1 MDRIYKYNPNISYN
15 PNGGRYLQLIT
26 AKNLY
31 IQNITV
37 AENDG
42 HSDSFHVKFPNVF
55 TNYPLGAVRVE
66 DQKFKDWDHY
76 KFTIWQLQLNFVV
89 FCASSACG
97 VSVEHLNAKEPMIR
111 SIYRFHVYY
120 HIRRILKIL
129 EIPLPYENS
138 FNQYN
143 NPYNHEKFIGIC
155 SEYGVSND
163 LTKWRKQKYFST
175 WQSRAWETGKPG
187 MSNINE
193 NSFSR
198 WIIEKSDGLTM
209 LGLQKLS
216 GSVRH
221 DAYLI
226 LTSQTSTRG
235 PIVGIESR
243 NLDAQHTFLNTF
255 ENIVNRRVNISE
267 DIRRFQKTLQYARSK
282 VDYVIGEFI
291 YMLPSNMNLQIEKVK
306 DYNNKILISSPSFK
320 IGTNL
325 KINLDGEQVKLKD
338 KPDVKSKE
346 VEMVKTEP
354 DVKPKVITKPDIK
367 SNKEHKQDVKPNIE
381 LKHDVMLIT
390 TKPDTNKITYE
401 EEKVA
406 LYWELQLY
414 LQYGGCSSDLRS
426 ICLCHEICVYQ
437 DSNTCDKCPQILRQ
451 PTNCFLCSIQDP

>member
-1 MDRIYKYNPNISYN
+1 MDRIYKYNPDASYK

-26 AKNLY
+26 AEVLY

-37 AENDG
+37 AEHDG
-42 HSDSFHVKFPNVF
+42 SHSDSFQVKFPNLF
-55 TNYPLGAVRVE
+55 LSYPLGAVRVE

-76 KFTIWQLQLNFVV
+76 KFTIWQSQLNFAV

-138 FNQYN
+138 FNQYS

-163 LTKWRKQKYFST
+163 LTKWRNQKYFST

-187 MSNINE
+187 MSYINE

-198 WIIEKSDGLTM
+198 WIIEKSDGLTT
-209 LGLQKLS
+209 LGIQKLS
-216 GSVRH
+216 ESVRNYTH
-221 DAYLI
+221 LI

-235 PIVGIESR
+235 QIIGHEAR
-243 NLDAQHTFLNTF
+243 NLDAQRTFLNTF
-255 ENIVNRRVNISE
+255 ENIVNRRVNIPE

-282 VDYVIGEFI
+282 VDYAIGEFV
-291 YMLPSNMNLQIEKVK
+291 YMLLSDMNLRIGNVRN
-306 DYNNKILISSPSFK
+306 YNNKILISSTGFK

-325 KINLDGEQVKLKD
+325 KVNLLSSENRRLND
-338 KPDVKSKE
+338 DVKSKE
-346 VEMVKTEP
+346 VKTE
-354 DVKPKVITKPDIK
+354 PKVITKLNTKP
-367 SNKEHKQDVKPNIE
+367 NKEHKQDVKPNIKFE
-381 LKHDVMLIT
+381 QDVK
-390 TKPDTNKITYE
+390 KPDTITYE

-406 LYWELQLY
+406 LVLGTTALFTVWWMF
-414 LQYGGCSSDLRS
+414 
-426 ICLCHEICVYQ
+426 
-437 DSNTCDKCPQILRQ
+437 K
-451 PTNCFLCSIQDP
+451 